1 MASFKEVFR
10 ADLGAKLL
18 AFVVAT
24 IAWMSVSLEP
34 RMEAAVEAAVR
45 YTNVSPGLELN
56 PDQAGRVTLI
66 VGGPRSRM
74 RQLPEAGL
82 AVEVDLSQLNEPGER
97 TFEVADSNL
106 NLPEGVR
113 LIRAVPSQLRLSL
126 EARGEREVT
135 VHADF
140 VGSPP
145 GGRVLAAATVQ
156 PARLRIVGP
165 ETRVSLVEDVTTD
178 PIDLSQVSE
187 SRSLQTTAQ
196 LPDPYL
202 RFLNGPTVTVRVEIQ

>member
-1 MASFKEVFR
+1 MASFKQVFQ
-10 ADLGAKLL
+10 ANLGTKVL
-18 AFVVAT
+18 AFAVAT
-24 IAWMSVSLEP
+24 IVWMSVSLEP
-34 RMEAAVEAAVR
+34 RMEAAVEAAVH

-56 PDQAGRVTLI
+56 PDQAERVTLI

-74 RQLPEAGL
+74 RQLPQAGL
-82 AVEVDLSQLNEPGER
+82 AVEVDLSQLSEPGER

-106 NLPEGVR
+106 NMPEGVR

-135 VHADF
+135 VHAEF

-145 GGRVLAAATVQ
+145 GGRVLAAVTVQ
-156 PARLRIVGP
+156 PARLRIAGP
-165 ETRVSLVEDVTTD
+165 ETRVSLVEGVTTD

-187 SRSLQTTAQ
+187 SGSFQTTAQ

>member
-1 MASFKEVFR
+1 MASFKEIFR
-10 ADLGAKLL
+10 ENLGAKML
-18 AFVVAT
+18 ALIVAT
-24 IAWMSVSLEP
+24 IAWMSVALEP
-34 RMEAAVEAAVR
+34 RVEAAVEAAVR

-74 RQLPEAGL
+74 RQLPRARL
-82 AVEVDLSQLNEPGER
+82 AVEFDLSQLNEPGER

-106 NLPEGVR
+106 NLPAGVR
-113 LIRAVPSQLRLSL
+113 FIRAVPSQLRLSL
-126 EARGEREVT
+126 EARAEREVT

-145 GGRVLAAATVQ
+145 GGRVMAAATVQ
-156 PARLRIVGP
+156 PARLRIAGP
-165 ETRVSLVEDVTTD
+165 ETRVSLVEGVTTD

-187 SRSLQTTAQ
+187 SRSFQTTAQ

-202 RFLNGPTVTVRVEIQ
+202 RFLSGPTVTVRVEIQ